1 MSYEVIH
8 GWLKASPFTPFS
20 VVTSSGERYE
30 IKHPEM
36 AFITKPQLY
45 IAMPDPD
52 GIPSRV
58 KMIATLHITALE
70 PLDSN
75 SAA

>member
-1 MSYEVIH
+1 MPFEAINN
-8 GWLKASPFTPFS
+8 WLKASPFVPFC

-45 IAMPDPD
+45 VALPDPD

-58 KMIATLHITALE
+58 KMISTLHVTALE
-70 PLDSN
+70 PIDSG